1 MYKPV
6 SPRSSYVAKPTYEP
20 RSPKHTSVYI
30 PQSPRGPKVVGGLL
44 GKLLEDMKK
53 KPEPYVTRYVP
64 ICNFDNYIANKKRVE
79 GPESERVKLVEAKHN
94 SFMESYTPK
103 EKTIKKRYSNPT
115 PLDQP
120 FVQLKVVGDKINV
133 TIEAPPMMIVQDVYY
148 SKGVKPPIEVHLRQL
163 KKFGHSNEVLQ
174 SVLDYHNKEKQ
185 NLKKNTE
192 FLELVF
198 GKGKKKN

>member
-1 MYKPV
+1 MYNPV

-30 PQSPRGPKVVGGLL
+30 PQSPRAHKVVDGFL
-44 GKLLEDMKK
+44 GKLMNDMKK
-53 KPEPYVTRYVP
+53 KPEPYVTRYIP
-64 ICNFDNYIANKKRVE
+64 ICNFDNYIENKKRVE
-79 GPESERVKLVEAKHN
+79 GSESERVRLVEAKHN
-94 SFMESYTPK
+94 SLMATRFPK
-103 EKTIKKRYSNPT
+103 EKKIKKPYIIPT
-115 PLDQP
+115 PIDQP
-120 FVQLKVVGDKINV
+120 FVNLKVVGDKVNV
-133 TIEAPPMMIVQDVYY
+133 TIEAPPIMILQEVYY
-148 SKGVKPPIEVHLRQL
+148 SKGVKPPIEVHIRQL

-185 NLKKNTE
+185 NYKKNSE